1 MNITVTGATGFIGNR
16 LVHDL
21 LRAGHR
27 IHALGRKRSA
37 DLPHAVGFSE
47 WQSTEAEPPPESLAI
62 ADAIVHL
69 AGEPVAQRWTPEVKG
84 RIRTSRV
91 DGTRKLVNALTKQS
105 HQPRVLVCASAI
117 GYYGSRGDEVLAETS
132 APGRDFLSQV
142 VVDWEQAAREAE
154 AVGIRVVSL
163 RFGVVLGKDGG
174 ALAKMLPPFRLGLG
188 GRLASGQQWMSWIHV
203 DDVIGLIRFSLDNSS
218 ARGPMNATSPNPVTN
233 ADFTRELAA
242 AVHRPA
248 IFPVPRFALNLLFGE
263 MAEVILGS
271 QRVLPKATQSAGFQF
286 QYPELRP
293 ALVRLLSE

>member
-1 MNITVTGATGFIGNR
+1 MTITVTGATGFIGNR

-21 LRAGHR
+21 LRAGHS
-27 IHALGRKRSA
+27 IHALGRERSA
-37 DLPHAVGFSE
+37 GLPQAVGFSE
-47 WQSTEAEPPPESLAI
+47 WQSTEGEPPPESLAT

-84 RIRTSRV
+84 RIRSSRV
-91 DGTRKLVNALTKQS
+91 DGTRNLVNALSKQS

-117 GYYGSRGDEVLAETS
+117 GYYGSRGDEVLTETS

-203 DDVIGLIRFSLDNSS
+203 DDVIGLVRFSLDNSS

-233 ADFTRELAA
+233 AEFTRELAA

-293 ALVRLLSE
+293 ALVRLLSK